1 MSSLLRWPRRRWLA
15 GAVLAVPLTV
25 LYALDGPPA
34 TTWWAAPVAVLCGG
48 LAALVLASYVPLPGS
63 RRRVDVGCTPCS
75 AVAAAT
81 VFGSFV
87 LRDTD
92 PLAVGMSL
100 LAVLLLGFGLAQR
113 LSGAACAVPV
123 GR

>member
-1 MSSLLRWPRRRWLA
+1 V
-15 GAVLAVPLTV
+15 GAVLGVPLMV

-34 TTWWAAPVAVLCGG
+34 GTWWAVPAAVLCGG
-48 LAALVLASYVPLPGS
+48 LAALVLASYVPVPGS
-63 RRRVDVGCTPCS
+63 LRRVDVGCTPCS

-81 VFGSFV
+81 VVGSFV

-92 PLAVGMSL
+92 PLAAGMSL
-100 LAVLLLGFGLAQR
+100 LAVLLLAFGLAQR
-113 LSGAACAVPV
+113 LSGAACAVPA